1 MRSLLSFAAI
11 FLSIG
16 LVQLGTG
23 SLGPLDALAG
33 AAHGFST
40 REIGLL
46 GSAHFVGFLIG
57 CWFTPRLM
65 GHVGHGRAFAAVTAL
80 GVIGALLHPVV
91 IGPYAWA
98 LFRIGGG
105 VAVAGAFTVAESWL
119 QAKLDNS
126 DRGRVLGVYRT
137 VDMAGQVLAQGV
149 VAILDPTSYIAFNIV
164 AMFACLSL
172 VPLTVSRQVAPAVP
186 SAPRL
191 RLVKTFLLSPLG
203 AAGAL
208 VVGLTSSS
216 FRMVGPIYGAESG
229 LSSSGIAL
237 FLGLGLAGAAFA
249 QVPVGRLADKY
260 DRRWVLVGLSIAALI
275 VCSAATLG
283 VAGVHPTAIYL
294 VAFVFGASAFPLFSI
309 STAHAND
316 HAPPDFVVEL
326 SAALM
331 FLFGAGAIV
340 SPYLSANLVERYGP
354 NALFTYIGVAHVA
367 LIVFSLFRMTRR
379 ETPEKRSGYR
389 YMPRTSI
396 TLARLMKQRPE
407 LNADEAPKPE
417 DPPIPDDAQTEAS
430 HKDRPVSP

>member
-1 MRSLLSFAAI
+1 MRSLLSFASL
-11 FLSIG
+11 FLSIA

-33 AAHGFST
+33 AERGFST
-40 REIGLL
+40 RQIGLL

-65 GHVGHGRAFAAVTAL
+65 GHVGHGRAFAAVTSL

-91 IGPYAWA
+91 VDPIAWA
-98 LFRIGGG
+98 VFRIGGG

-119 QAKLDNS
+119 QAKLDNA

-137 VDMAGQVLAQGV
+137 VDMGGQVAAQGV
-149 VAILDPTSYIAFNIV
+149 VAILDPTSYVAFNIV

-172 VPLTVSRQVAPAVP
+172 VPLTVSRQVAPPVP

-191 RLVKTFLLSPLG
+191 RLIKTFLLSPLG

-229 LSSSGIAL
+229 LSSTGVAL

-260 DRRWVLVGLSIAALI
+260 DRRWVLVWLSVAALV

-283 VAGVHPTAIYL
+283 VASLHPSAIYV

-316 HAPPDFVVEL
+316 HAPRDFVVEL

-331 FLFGAGAIV
+331 FLFGAGAII
-340 SPYLSANLVERYGP
+340 SPYLSANLVEQYGP
-354 NALFTYIGVAHVA
+354 NALFTYIGAAHVV
-367 LIVFSLFRMTRR
+367 LIAFGLYRMTRR

-407 LNADEAPKPE
+407 PDVDRTPSPA
-417 DPPIPDDAQTEAS
+417 DPPIPDDAQTEAP
-430 HKDRPVSP
+430 HKGKSASP